1 MWLLPCV
8 YACIA
13 CCTSRK
19 QVIEVKIC
27 GDAKDV
33 HKSCANNERD
43 DEAQASSDVPRS
55 PPRPERSEPA
65 TSSAAVPVN
74 SQNACA
80 GIPATR
86 PASDVH
92 VPKAARPPRHY
103 RERNDILE
111 PVIVTGN
118 RGYAYHSRYTCP
130 NLRTAKH
137 THTQCLRPMP
147 FEKVTRLAR
156 SVCTEVYGSLG

>member
-1 MWLLPCV
+1 M
-8 YACIA
+8 
-13 CCTSRK
+13 
-19 QVIEVKIC
+19 IEVRIS

-33 HKSCANNERD
+33 HKSCASNERD
-43 DEAQASSDVPRS
+43 DEAQESSDVPRS
-55 PPRPERSEPA
+55 PPCPERSEPA
-65 TSSAAVPVN
+65 TSSAAAPVN
-74 SQNACA
+74 SQSACAGIPATRPTSEQTACA

-137 THTQCLRPMP
+137 THTVPKADAMR
-147 FEKVTRLAR
+147 EGYKAR
-156 SVCTEVYGSLG
+156 GATSA

>member
-1 MWLLPCV
+1 MCTKVVQTTSEMTKHRQAVMVRGRHRALSGPSLLL
-8 YACIA
+8 
-13 CCTSRK
+13 
-19 QVIEVKIC
+19 
-27 GDAKDV
+27 
-33 HKSCANNERD
+33 
-43 DEAQASSDVPRS
+43 
-55 PPRPERSEPA
+55 
-65 TSSAAVPVN
+65 SSAAVPVN
-74 SQNACA
+74 SQSSCA
-80 GIPATR
+80 DIPATR

-130 NLRTAKH
+130 NLRTAKR

-147 FEKVTRLAR
+147 SEKVTRLAR
-156 SVCTEVYGSLG
+156 FVCTEVYGSLG